1 MLREYCFT
9 SADVPDYFVGIRF
22 KEGIPEVV
30 FPHGYHIAED
40 DKGCRKDI
48 FKLMAVLKKF
58 TEHNEGEDT
67 KGREDKIFSLPI
79 TSYQYIIQD
88 YLAHGYY
95 TEREVKY
102 VKSQRGKI
110 NWKRTIQQEQA
121 QIDNDNVVYLSF
133 QTKTNRINDNN
144 LLCQIHHYCVYV
156 SFMKFGWLYFTS
168 DYLPEKPEIPFNKKL
183 FVNALTK
190 ALGETYNDQKRML
203 FQCMLNVVCEEDEE
217 STLNNVA
224 VGVNRFDPIW
234 ERLVDYVFGEDD
246 KEKYFPHA
254 TWHIIKNGKVEQNSA
269 LEPDTI
275 MKWDN
280 KIFVLDA
287 KYYQYGVSGTIGD
300 LPATTSIQKQITY
313 GKHIAEQIKEV
324 EEDKVF
330 NAFIMPY
337 DSTDSEKYKF
347 VSVAT
352 ADWETYDETTK
363 NYAYVLGMLLDTKWL
378 MSNYVRR
385 NTTEIEILA
394 DEIESSLS
402 WFRDLKK

>member
-1 MLREYCFT
+1 MLKKYCIT
-9 SADVPDYFVGIRF
+9 SADVSDYFVGIRF

-30 FPHGYHIAED
+30 FPHGYHIADD

-48 FKLMAVLKKF
+48 FKLMAVLKRF

-67 KGREDKIFSLPI
+67 KGREDKFFSLPI

-88 YLAHGYY
+88 FLAHGYY

-121 QIDNDNVVYLSF
+121 QIDNDSVVYLSF

-156 SFMKFGWLYFTS
+156 SFMKFGWLYFSS
-168 DYLPEKPEIPFNKKL
+168 DFLPEKPEIPFNKKL
-183 FVNALTK
+183 FINVLTK

-203 FQCMLNVVCEEDEE
+203 FQCMLNVVCEEDGE

-246 KEKYFPHA
+246 KEKYFPHT

-287 KYYQYGVSGTIGD
+287 KYYQYGVSGVTGD

-324 EEDKVF
+324 EENKVY

-337 DSTDSEKYKF
+337 DSTESEKYKF

-352 ADWETYDETTK
+352 ADWETYDENTK
-363 NYAYVLGMLLDTKWL
+363 NYAYVLGILLDTRWL

-385 NTTEIEILA
+385 NITEIEILA
-394 DEIESSLS
+394 DEIEKSLR
-402 WFRDLKK
+402 WFRGLSK

>member
-30 FPHGYHIAED
+30 FPHGYHVADD

-88 YLAHGYY
+88 FLAHGYY

-121 QIDNDNVVYLSF
+121 QIDNGNVVYLSF

-156 SFMKFGWLYFTS
+156 SFMKFGWLYFSS

-183 FVNALTK
+183 FINALTK

-246 KEKYFPHA
+246 KEQYFPHA

-275 MKWDN
+275 MKWDD

-287 KYYQYGVSGTIGD
+287 KYYQYGVSGATCD

-324 EEDKVF
+324 EENKVY

-337 DSTDSEKYKF
+337 DSKDSEKYKF

-352 ADWETYDETTK
+352 ADWETYDENTK

-385 NTTEIEILA
+385 NAAEIESLA
-394 DEIESSLS
+394 DEIEKSLS
-402 WFRDLKK
+402 WFRGISK